1 MKRRKLL
8 IIFMNNIQIGD
19 YYYSF
24 IQIKNTNNIYENIN
38 IIKIYNEKYIR
49 ISPIEIR
56 LNYDITMHLYI
67 VLYHL
72 YKNIYPFEIE
82 LPISN
87 TINYTNII
95 GNYDTKY
102 NKFILSILSEE
113 SANYNTNSKI
123 SICMNKNELN
133 DFIFH
138 LYFHFLI
145 EYE

>member
-38 IIKIYNEKYIR
+38 IIKIYNDKYIR

>member
-1 MKRRKLL
+1 
-8 IIFMNNIQIGD
+8 MNNIQIGD

-38 IIKIYNEKYIR
+38 IIKIYNDKYIR